1 MKIIGTHDELTLLRL
16 KCDKNAHCNH
26 CVMFDFCRSE
36 NTDID
41 ESVYLVKTLYN
52 KMKKVIV
59 IVFLILIII
68 LYKGGFR
75 NLTKI

>member
-41 ESVYLVKTLYN
+41 ESVYCSPVLLFEMEKIKTY
-52 KMKKVIV
+52 VI
-59 IVFLILIII
+59 
-68 LYKGGFR
+68 GGGVDE
-75 NLTKI
+75 KIQQS

>member
-41 ESVYLVKTLYN
+41 ESV
-52 KMKKVIV
+52 
-59 IVFLILIII
+59 
-68 LYKGGFR
+68 
-75 NLTKI
+75 